1 MIEEILAAAEINH
14 RRARLAKPPS
24 GVYAVYTDDISA
36 GGADD
41 STCIYTHHA
50 TIELYESV
58 PDDDAETSIEEQ
70 LNARGIQW
78 DKQDRYWIQQE
89 QVYQVVYEFDFVVK
103 RR

>member
-14 RRARLAKPPS
+14 RRARFAKPPP
-24 GVYAVYTDDISA
+24 GIYAVYTDDISA

-41 STCIYTHHA
+41 CTCIYTHHA

-70 LNARGIQW
+70 LNVRGIQW